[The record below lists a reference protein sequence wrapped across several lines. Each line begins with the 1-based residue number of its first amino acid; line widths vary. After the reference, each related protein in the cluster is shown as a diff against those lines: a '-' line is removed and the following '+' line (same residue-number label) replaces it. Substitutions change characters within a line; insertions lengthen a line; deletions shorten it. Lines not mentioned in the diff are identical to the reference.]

1 MNQKPHVPVLYRE
14 ILDAF
19 ANIKSGTIVD
29 CTLGY
34 AGHSSMLLESNPKIS
49 IIGIDQDKEA
59 IEYSTK
65 ALERFKDRVCIL
77 KGRYS
82 QVIKTILSSEING
95 VLADIGVS
103 SLQLDKKER
112 GFSFLAQNLDMR
124 MDQESNFS
132 ALNVLNEYP
141 LLKLEQILRDYGE
154 IKNFQKIASLI
165 VQNRPFYDTKKLLD
179 TLKPHLFSSKSI
191 HPATLLFQAIRIE
204 VNDEL
209 GELERL
215 LDALESSN
223 ISTKVAIISFHSLE
237 DRVVKNRF
245 AYWAKSCKCDD
256 NALRCTCGN
265 NNSIGRILTKK
276 PIVAKDDELK
286 LNPRSRSAKLR
297 IFEFIR

>member
-1 MNQKPHVPVLYRE
+1 MNQKPHIPVLYRE
-14 ILDAF
+14 ILEAF
-19 ANIKSGTIVD
+19 ADIKSGTIVD

-34 AGHSSMLLESNPKIS
+34 AGHSSMLLESNSNIS

-59 IEYSTK
+59 IEYSSK
-65 ALERFKDRVCIL
+65 ALECFKDRVKII

-82 QVIKTILSSEING
+82 SVIKTILSSDIKG

-112 GFSFLAQNLDMR
+112 GFSFLAETLDMR
-124 MDQESNFS
+124 MDQDSTFS

-154 IKNFQKIASLI
+154 IKNYQKIASLI

-179 TLKPHLFSSKSI
+179 ILKPHLFASKSI

-215 LDALESSN
+215 LDALESSK

-245 AYWAKSCKCDD
+245 AYWAKSCRCDD

-265 NNSIGRILTKK
+265 NNSIGRVLTKK
-276 PIVAKDDELK
+276 PIVAKNDELK

-297 IFEFIR
+297 IFEFI